1 MPAQPEPS
9 ATLSSGAVGDDVG
22 TAVCLQALPIWS
34 KQIETARSQAQDA
47 VVSLMQ
53 RFEHIIGR
61 LDAALGAARA
71 QTGSAMVAG
80 DVAHGQQLLSQVSAA
95 LGAIRGSRDALAE
108 EIRGLAVYAEE
119 LRRMSSDVELIAF
132 KTNMLAL
139 NAAIEAAHAGD
150 AGKGFAVVAKE
161 VRELSAAARDTG
173 KSISH
178 KAGLISSSL
187 AQIVGTNER
196 VSSGDQ
202 TAVSESEQRIQ
213 DVIER
218 FRQRAQLLTDVAARS
233 NAESESIKADVCEA
247 LVQLQFQDRT
257 SQILQQVVASIAQAQ
272 QLAAVAGPADAQR
285 VNEHLERMA
294 RGYTTDEQRQNHAGV
309 ATGSVEPQ
317 GATFF

>member
-1 MPAQPEPS
+1 MDPATANEDL
-9 ATLSSGAVGDDVG
+9 AAAV
-22 TAVCLQALPIWS
+22 AQQALPIWA
-34 KQIETARSQAQDA
+34 KQIDTARAQAQEA
-47 VVSLMQ
+47 VVSLMK
-53 RFEHIIGR
+53 RFENIISR

-71 QTGSAMVAG
+71 QTGNATVAE
-80 DVAHGQQLLSQVSAA
+80 DVTHGQQLLAQVIEA
-95 LGAIRGSRDALAE
+95 LRAIRGSRDALAG
-108 EIRGLAVYAEE
+108 EIRGLAAYADE
-119 LRRMSSDVELIAF
+119 LRKMSSDVELIAF

-187 AQIVGTNER
+187 AQIVATNER

-202 TAVSESEQRIQ
+202 TAVTESEQHIQ
-213 DVIER
+213 SVLER
-218 FRQRAQLLTDVAARS
+218 FRQRAQLLTDIAERS
-233 NAESESIKADVCEA
+233 NAESESIKGDVSEA

-257 SQILQQVVASIAQAQ
+257 GQILQQVVASIGQAQ
-272 QLAAVAGPADAQR
+272 QLQGTPRPSADTRRVA
-285 VNEHLERMA
+285 EYLEGMA
-294 RGYTTDEQRQNHAGV
+294 RSYTTDEQRQNHSGV
-309 ATGSVEPQ
+309 ASGDLEPQ